1 MATSPQAIVE
11 RVLERLRSAK
21 PKHAA
26 LFSHHDGAH
35 LEGDRLRLGFEIAPG
50 FMREQIQ
57 QEEVRELLEKEASD
71 AAGRKLRVEIAFS
84 DTGEPA
90 EETKPESTREANGEL
105 YKRAARDP
113 MVQGFVETFKGEIET
128 VRPREPNPGPQTDRP
143 TKR

>member
-1 MATSPQAIVE
+1 VATSPQAIVE

-21 PKHAA
+21 PKLAA

-35 LEGDRLRLGFEIAPG
+35 LEGDCLRLGFEVAPG
-50 FMREQIQ
+50 FLREQIQ

-71 AAGRKLRVEIAFS
+71 AAGRKLRIEIAFS
-84 DTGEPA
+84 KAEEPA
-90 EETKPESTREANGEL
+90 DEPDPESTNETNGEL

-128 VRPREPNPGPQTDRP
+128 VRPREPNPGPEADR
-143 TKR
+143 TAKR